1 MYEVLLFFVDC
12 CFVLL
17 LSSKGL
23 DGLKEKYSQSNEY
36 LKVDRLIFIA
46 SANNSPLPTRLM
58 EAVRN
63 TARKE
68 NRGKSW
74 IDSRG
79 FLKSL
84 IN

>member
-1 MYEVLLFFVDC
+1 MYEVLTFLIAC
-12 CFVLL
+12 TFVLL
-17 LSSKGL
+17 LSSRGL
-23 DGLKEKYSQSNEY
+23 DGLKEKYSQNNED
-36 LKVDRLIFIA
+36 LKVDRIIFIA

-68 NRGKSW
+68 NRGKWW
-74 IDSRG
+74 IASFD
-79 FLKSL
+79 FLIQ